1 MSDTYSKDQQPAW
14 PLVTRLWRTYLHKH
28 IGWMA
33 VAFILMTIEG
43 ASTGLFSYMLK
54 PVFDNIFVAGELDAL
69 WWVGSAILLI
79 FTVRAVVGVLNRM
92 IVMRISQRCS
102 SDMQVDLVGHVLHLD
117 SVFFQANAPGHLMER
132 IQGDTSAVQAVWR
145 TLVEGLGRDI
155 ITLAALMWVTLSID
169 VSWTLTALIGVPL
182 LVVPILVIQ
191 RYIRKRTSRLREDS
205 ARRST
210 RLNEILHGVD
220 AIKLNEMEDYQ
231 QGLYKTLINKII
243 DGAIRSEMARATLP
257 GFVDIVTGIGFFG
270 VMILAGTEIVGGDKT
285 VGDFMSFLTAMILTF
300 QPVKRL
306 GTMAGT
312 IQTAAASLERV
323 FGLLDT
329 PPTITTP
336 AAPAARPAGPFDVR
350 LEGVSFAYGELP
362 VLRDV
367 SFTAAAG
374 KTTALVGASGAG
386 KTTIF
391 KALTRLIDPDDG
403 RILVGGV
410 DGRDM
415 ALADLR
421 GLFSTVTQDALL
433 FDETLRE
440 NIVLGETDVPDDRL
454 RSVLDAARVSEFL
467 DLLPNGLDSRV
478 GPRGSALSGGQRQRV
493 AIARALLR
501 DTPVL
506 LLDEATSA
514 LDTESEKLVQEALDR
529 LAEGRTTL
537 TIAHRLSTVQ
547 NADKI
552 VVLDGGQVVEE
563 GPHTELLERDGR
575 YADLYHMQFRGKG
588 AKAH

>member
-1 MSDTYSKDQQPAW
+1 VSDTNPRDQQPAW

-54 PVFDNIFVAGELDAL
+54 PVFDNIFVAGQLDTL
-69 WWVGSAILLI
+69 WWVGGAILLI

-92 IVMRISQRCS
+92 IVMRISQRCA

-117 SVFFQANAPGHLMER
+117 SVFFQSNSPGHLMER
-132 IQGDTSAVQAVWR
+132 IQGDSAAVQAVWR

-155 ITLAALMWVTLSID
+155 ITLIALMSVTLSID
-169 VSWTLTALIGVPL
+169 VGWTLTALIGVPL
-182 LVVPILVIQ
+182 LVVPIMVIQ
-191 RYIRKRTSRLREDS
+191 RYIRRRTSRLREDS
-205 ARRST
+205 ALRST

-220 AIKLNEMEDYQ
+220 AIKLNEMESYQ
-231 QGLYKTLINKII
+231 KGLYKTLIDKII

-306 GTMAGT
+306 GAMAGT

-323 FGLLDT
+323 FDLLDT
-329 PPTITTP
+329 PPTIDDP
-336 AAPAARPAGPFDVR
+336 AQPVARPTGPYDVH
-350 LEGVSFAYGELP
+350 LKNVSFAYGDLP

-391 KALTRLIDPDDG
+391 KALTRLVDPDQG
-403 RILVGGV
+403 QITIGGV
-410 DGRDM
+410 DGRQM
-415 ALADLR
+415 GLADLR

-433 FDETLRE
+433 FDETLHE
-440 NIVLGETDVPDDRL
+440 NIVLGEDSVAPDRL
-454 RSVLDAARVSEFL
+454 ANVLDAARVSPFL
-467 DLLPNGLDSRV
+467 DQLPMGLDSRV

-493 AIARALLR
+493 AIAHALLR

-514 LDTESEKLVQEALDR
+514 LDTESEKLVQQALDR
-529 LAEGRTTL
+529 LAQGRTTL
-537 TIAHRLSTVQ
+537 TIAHRLSTVR

-552 VVLDGGQVVEE
+552 IVLDGGRVVEQ
-563 GPHTELLERDGR
+563 GTHDTLLEAGGR
-575 YADLYHMQFRGKG
+575 YADLYNMQFRSRD
-588 AKAH
+588 AESD

>member
-1 MSDTYSKDQQPAW
+1 MSDTYPEDQQPAL
-14 PLVTRLWRTYLHKH
+14 PLVGRLWRTYLHKH
-28 IGWMA
+28 IPWMV
-33 VAFILMTIEG
+33 VAFVLMTIEG

-54 PVFDNIFVAGELDAL
+54 PVFDNIFVAGQLDAL
-69 WWVGSAILLI
+69 WWVGSAIFLI

-92 IVMRISQRCS
+92 IVMRISQKCA

-117 SVFFQANAPGHLMER
+117 SVFFQANSPGHLMER
-132 IQGDTSAVQAVWR
+132 IQGDSAAVQAVWR

-155 ITLAALMWVTLSID
+155 ITLCALMYVTLSID

-191 RYIRKRTSRLREDS
+191 RYIRRRTSRLREDS

-231 QGLYKTLINKII
+231 QGLYKTLIHKII

-257 GFVDIVTGIGFFG
+257 GFVDVVTGIGFFG
-270 VMILAGTEIVGGDKT
+270 VMILAGTEIVDGDKT

-329 PPTITTP
+329 PPTINTP
-336 AAPAARPAGPFDVR
+336 ASPKARPTGPFDVA
-350 LEGVSFAYGELP
+350 LENVDFAYGDLP
-362 VLRDV
+362 VLRNV
-367 SFTAAAG
+367 SFHAAAG

-391 KALTRLIDPDDG
+391 KALTRLIDPDQG
-403 RILVGGV
+403 RILVGGT
-410 DGRDM
+410 DGTEM
-415 ALADLR
+415 ALTDLR

-440 NIVLGETDVPDDRL
+440 NIVLGDNTVSDERL
-454 RSVLDAARVSEFL
+454 MAVLDAARVSEFL

-552 VVLDGGQVVEE
+552 VVLDGGQVIEE
-563 GPHTELLERDGR
+563 GPHTELLAKGGR
-575 YADLYHMQFRGKG
+575 YADLYNMQFRGKG
-588 AKAH
+588 QTA

>member
-1 MSDTYSKDQQPAW
+1 M
-14 PLVTRLWRTYLHKH
+14 
-28 IGWMA
+28 
-33 VAFILMTIEG
+33 
-43 ASTGLFSYMLK
+43 
-54 PVFDNIFVAGELDAL
+54 
-69 WWVGSAILLI
+69 
-79 FTVRAVVGVLNRM
+79 
-92 IVMRISQRCS
+92 
-102 SDMQVDLVGHVLHLD
+102 
-117 SVFFQANAPGHLMER
+117 
-132 IQGDTSAVQAVWR
+132 
-145 TLVEGLGRDI
+145 
-155 ITLAALMWVTLSID
+155 
-169 VSWTLTALIGVPL
+169 
-182 LVVPILVIQ
+182 
-191 RYIRKRTSRLREDS
+191 
-205 ARRST
+205 
-210 RLNEILHGVD
+210 
-220 AIKLNEMEDYQ
+220 
-231 QGLYKTLINKII
+231 
-243 DGAIRSEMARATLP
+243 
-257 GFVDIVTGIGFFG
+257 
-270 VMILAGTEIVGGDKT
+270 
-285 VGDFMSFLTAMILTF
+285 
-300 QPVKRL
+300 
-306 GTMAGT
+306 
-312 IQTAAASLERV
+312 